1 MFRKRPIWGRCAGR
15 RRGRVVS
22 ASVSARGLYF
32 HVIFGDCRVPRAQR
46 SGHLKS
52 MCSAKNA
59 FDKHLAT
66 CILARLWLRV
76 HRNPAESGGALRVS
90 DGLCAFLGRRRPG
103 QRSFSPPMVR
113 RWISASTANPIGTV
127 IDVAA
132 VAQLVECVLGKDEVT
147 GSIPVSSLGRR
158 PVL

>member
-15 RRGRVVS
+15 RRMRLVS
-22 ASVSARGLYF
+22 ACVSARGRCF
-32 HVIFGDCRVPRAQR
+32 HVICGGRRVPRAQPSSHR
-46 SGHLKS
+46 KTVS
-52 MCSAKNA
+52 SAKNA

-66 CILARLWLRV
+66 GILARLWLRV

-90 DGLCAFLGRRRPG
+90 DGFCGFLGRRRPG
-103 QRSFSPPMVR
+103 HSSVSPRMVR

-147 GSIPVSSLGRR
+147 GSIPVSSFGRR
-158 PVL
+158 PAL